1 MLHTIPPQIASPTEL
16 ALPVALRALGDEVRA
31 LKKFVSLG
39 LLTQDEASERL
50 DDWQLSYP
58 PGWFDVEAL
67 VSRRSSVI
75 SLDTPASKFA
85 EAAFT
90 AGLPND

>member
-1 MLHTIPPQIASPTEL
+1 MSEL
-16 ALPVALRALGDEVRA
+16 VLPVALRALGDEVRA
-31 LKKFVSLG
+31 LKRYVSLG

-67 VSRRSSVI
+67 ISIRSPGTA
-75 SLDTPASKFA
+75 LDIPASKFA
-85 EAAFT
+85 KAAFT
-90 AGLPND
+90 AGAAE

>member
-1 MLHTIPPQIASPTEL
+1 MSEL
-16 ALPVALRALGDEVRA
+16 VLPVALRALGDEVRA
-31 LKKFVSLG
+31 LKQFVSQG
-39 LLTQDEASERL
+39 LLTQEEASERL

-67 VSRRSSVI
+67 ISIRSPSTA
-75 SLDTPASKFA
+75 LDLPASKFA

-90 AGLPND
+90 AEAAE